1 MQSVL
6 RYIGGKKIN
15 LENYNIDNYDVYI
28 EPFGGGFST
37 GLELIKQGYK
47 GEVIYNDLDEKVVNF
62 WYSLRDHRDELLA
75 EITKLR
81 ALELYCLID
90 KIEKPTGTEIER
102 AAIEF
107 VTREMLTMKGMN
119 YKYQYD
125 DYKFNVLRE
134 ASGLLQDIR
143 IYNKSYEDIFLDYDH
158 KSVFML
164 IDPPYTC
171 EGVDKY
177 YRCNSS
183 KFNHD
188 LLHERIEALKC
199 QWLLTYNNDE
209 YIRSLYEGHQIEV
222 KSRNMYNKVYK
233 ELYISK

>member
-6 RYIGGKKIN
+6 RYIGAKKIN
-15 LENYNIDNYDVYI
+15 LDNYNIDKYDVYI

-37 GLELIKQGYK
+37 GLELIRQGYK

-81 ALELYCLID
+81 ALELDYIMD
-90 KIEKPTGTEIER
+90 KIKKPAGTEIER

-107 VTREMLTMKGMN
+107 MTKEMLTMKGMS
-119 YKYQYD
+119 YKYQYE

-134 ASGLLQDIR
+134 ASDLLQDVR
-143 IYNKSYEDIFLDYDH
+143 IYNKGYEEIFIDYDH

-183 KFNHD
+183 RFNHD
-188 LLHERIEALKC
+188 LLHEKIETLNC
-199 QWLLTYNNDE
+199 QWLLTYNDDE
-209 YIRSLYEGHQIEV
+209 HIRSLYERHQIEV
-222 KSRNMYNKVYK
+222 KSRNMYNRVYK

>member
-6 RYIGGKKIN
+6 RYIGAKKIN
-15 LENYNIDNYDVYI
+15 LENYNIDSYGVYI

-37 GLELIKQGYK
+37 GLELIRHGYK
-47 GEVIYNDLDEKVVNF
+47 GEVIYNDLDEKVANF

-75 EITKLR
+75 EIAKLR
-81 ALELYCLID
+81 TLELDYLMD
-90 KIEKPTGTEIER
+90 KIEKPAGTEIER

-107 VTREMLTMKGMN
+107 VTKEMLTMKGMS
-119 YKYQYD
+119 YKYQYE

-134 ASGLLQDIR
+134 ASELLQDVR
-143 IYNKSYEDIFLDYDH
+143 IYNKGYEEIFLDYDH

-188 LLHERIEALKC
+188 LLHEKIETLNC
-199 QWLLTYNNDE
+199 QWLLTYNDDK
-209 YIRSLYEGHQIEV
+209 YIRSLYERHQIEV
-222 KSRNMYNKVYK
+222 KSRNMYNRVYK

>member
-6 RYIGGKKIN
+6 RYIGAKKIN
-15 LENYNIDNYDVYI
+15 LDNYSIDKYDVYI

-37 GLELIKQGYK
+37 GLELIRQGYK

-75 EITKLR
+75 EIAKLR
-81 ALELYCLID
+81 ALELDYLMD
-90 KIEKPTGTEIER
+90 KIEKPAGTEIER

-107 VTREMLTMKGMN
+107 ITKEMLTMKGMS
-119 YKYQYD
+119 YKYQYE

-134 ASGLLQDIR
+134 ASDLLQDVR
-143 IYNKSYEDIFLDYDH
+143 IYNKDYEEIFLDYGH

-188 LLHERIEALKC
+188 LLHEKIETLNC
-199 QWLLTYNNDE
+199 QWLLTYNDDK
-209 YIRSLYEGHQIEV
+209 YIRSLYERHQIEV
-222 KSRNMYNKVYK
+222 KSRKMYNRVYK

>member
-6 RYIGGKKIN
+6 RYIGAKKIN
-15 LENYNIDNYDVYI
+15 LENYNIDSYGVYI

-37 GLELIKQGYK
+37 GLELIRHGYK
-47 GEVIYNDLDEKVVNF
+47 GEVIYNDLDEKVANF

-75 EITKLR
+75 EIAKLR
-81 ALELYCLID
+81 TLELDYLMD
-90 KIEKPTGTEIER
+90 KIEKPAGTEIER

-107 VTREMLTMKGMN
+107 MTKEMLTMKGMS
-119 YKYQYD
+119 YKYQYE

-134 ASGLLQDIR
+134 ASDLLQDVR
-143 IYNKSYEDIFLDYDH
+143 IYNKGYEEIFLDYDH

-188 LLHERIEALKC
+188 LLHEKIETLNC
-199 QWLLTYNNDE
+199 QWLLTYNDDK
-209 YIRSLYEGHQIEV
+209 YIRSLYERHQIEV
-222 KSRNMYNKVYK
+222 KSRNMYNRVYK

>member
-6 RYIGGKKIN
+6 RYIGAKKIN
-15 LENYNIDNYDVYI
+15 LDNYSIGKYDVYI

-37 GLELIKQGYK
+37 GLELIRQGYK
-47 GEVIYNDLDEKVVNF
+47 GEVIYNDLDEKVANF

-81 ALELYCLID
+81 ALELDYLMD
-90 KIEKPTGTEIER
+90 KIEKPAGTEIER

-107 VTREMLTMKGMN
+107 MTKEMLTMKGMS
-119 YKYQYD
+119 YKYQYE

-134 ASGLLQDIR
+134 ASDLLQDVR
-143 IYNKSYEDIFLDYDH
+143 IYNKGYEEIFIDYDH

-183 KFNHD
+183 KSNHD
-188 LLHERIEALKC
+188 LLHEKIETLNC
-199 QWLLTYNNDE
+199 QWLLTYNDDE
-209 YIRSLYEGHQIEV
+209 HIRSLYERHQIEV
-222 KSRNMYNKVYK
+222 KSRNMYNRVYK

>member
-6 RYIGGKKIN
+6 RYIGAKKIN
-15 LENYNIDNYDVYI
+15 LENYNIDRYDVYI

-37 GLELIKQGYK
+37 GLELIRQGYK
-47 GEVIYNDLDEKVVNF
+47 GEVIYNDFDEKVANF
-62 WYSLRDHRDELLA
+62 WYNLRDHRDELLT
-75 EITKLR
+75 EIAKLR
-81 ALELYCLID
+81 ALELDYLMD
-90 KIEKPTGTEIER
+90 KIEKPAGTEIER

-107 VTREMLTMKGMN
+107 MTKEMLTMKGMN
-119 YKYQYD
+119 YKYQYE

-134 ASGLLQDIR
+134 ASDLLQDVR
-143 IYNKSYEDIFLDYDH
+143 IYNKSYEEIFLDYDH

-171 EGVDKY
+171 DGVDKY

-183 KFNHD
+183 EFNHD
-188 LLHERIEALKC
+188 LLHKKIETLNC
-199 QWLLTYNNDE
+199 QWLLTYNDDE
-209 YIRSLYEGHQIEV
+209 YIRSLYGGHQIEV
-222 KSRNMYNKVYK
+222 KTRNMYNRVYK